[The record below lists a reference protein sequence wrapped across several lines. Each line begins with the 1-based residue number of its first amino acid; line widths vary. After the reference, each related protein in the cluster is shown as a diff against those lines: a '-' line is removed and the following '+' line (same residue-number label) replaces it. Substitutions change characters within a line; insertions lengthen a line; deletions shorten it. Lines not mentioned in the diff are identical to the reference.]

1 VAWTSARFESKRLP
15 DFDPFPLPISKGY
28 QQPEKGEIMNPLLI
42 IAIPLGLV
50 ILGMILNS
58 IGLAYD
64 QPPSSP
70 EQDPLKKL
78 TAEKEAY
85 RQFFDRQRTR
95 ATKRQKRVGQY
106 GWLVMAAFIGA
117 FVWLYMDTVNKTS
130 LSSRIAALQTLGT
143 EEGKQMV
150 LSVTLSDGNNVKYL
164 IKLPQADKL
173 ETTVAKD
180 ATSKEKISSWEL
192 ERLGTALSIG
202 DNPLPLGV
210 ALKIS
215 QVAIEAR

>member
-1 VAWTSARFESKRLP
+1 
-15 DFDPFPLPISKGY
+15 
-28 QQPEKGEIMNPLLI
+28 MNPVLI

-58 IGLAYD
+58 WDLGFN
-64 QPPSSP
+64 QPPSST
-70 EQDPLKKL
+70 EQDPVKRL
-78 TAEKEAY
+78 TAEKESY
-85 RQFFDRQRTR
+85 RKFFDLQRSR
-95 ATKRQKRVGQY
+95 SMKRQKRVGQY
-106 GWLVMAAFIGA
+106 GWLVMASFIGA
-117 FVWLYMDTVNKTS
+117 FIWLYSDTVSKTS
-130 LSSRIAALQTLGT
+130 LSSRIAGLQTLAT

-173 ETTVAKD
+173 EATARAKE
-180 ATSKEKISSWEL
+180 AVTKEKVSSWEL

-202 DNPLPLGV
+202 DNPLPMGV

-215 QVAIEAR
+215 QVAIEPR

>member
-1 VAWTSARFESKRLP
+1 
-15 DFDPFPLPISKGY
+15 
-28 QQPEKGEIMNPLLI
+28 MNPLLI

-64 QPPSSP
+64 QPPSSQ
-70 EQDPLKKL
+70 EQDPAKRVA
-78 TAEKEAY
+78 AEKETY
-85 RQFFDRQRTR
+85 RKFFNLQRSRSIT
-95 ATKRQKRVGQY
+95 RQKRVGQY

-117 FVWLYMDTVNKTS
+117 FIWLYTDTVNKTS

-150 LSVTLSDGNNVKYL
+150 LSVTQSDGNNVKYL

-173 ETTVAKD
+173 EATAK
-180 ATSKEKISSWEL
+180 AKEGVTIEKVSSWEL

-202 DNPLPLGV
+202 DNPLPMGI
-210 ALKIS
+210 ALKMS
-215 QVAIEAR
+215 QVAVEAR

>member
-1 VAWTSARFESKRLP
+1 
-15 DFDPFPLPISKGY
+15 
-28 QQPEKGEIMNPLLI
+28 MNPIFI

-58 IGLAYD
+58 WDLGYN
-64 QPPSSP
+64 QPPSSA

-78 TAEKEAY
+78 TAEKESY
-85 RQFFDRQRTR
+85 RKFFDLQRSR
-95 ATKRQKRVGQY
+95 SLKRQKRIGQY
-106 GWLVMAAFIGA
+106 GWLVMAASIGA
-117 FVWLYMDTVNKTS
+117 FIWVYADTVTKTG
-130 LSSRIAALQTLGT
+130 LSNRIAGLQTLGT

-164 IKLPQADKL
+164 IKLPPPANKV
-173 ETTVAKD
+173 ETAAKEEVRI
-180 ATSKEKISSWEL
+180 EKVSSWEL
-192 ERLGTALSIG
+192 ERLGTALSTG

-215 QVAIEAR
+215 QLAVEPR